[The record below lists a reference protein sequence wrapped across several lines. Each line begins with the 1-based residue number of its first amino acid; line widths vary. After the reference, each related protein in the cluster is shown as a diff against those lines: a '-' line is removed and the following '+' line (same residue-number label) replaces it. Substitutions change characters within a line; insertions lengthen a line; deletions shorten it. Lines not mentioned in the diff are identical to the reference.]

1 MALQR
6 SRGDFS
12 MEAVSASLLEDG
24 EEGSEEPECLVAW
37 EEEEQKS
44 GWILRRCLHLSSS
57 RSMDPRV
64 LSDGGGMGWP
74 GPLRGMRDSSRDEGV
89 L

>member
-12 MEAVSASLLEDG
+12 MEAESASLLEDG
-24 EEGSEEPECLVAW
+24 EEGSEEPECQAFPFLAAW

-44 GWILRRCLHLSSS
+44 GWILRR
-57 RSMDPRV
+57 R
-64 LSDGGGMGWP
+64 P
-74 GPLRGMRDSSRDEGV
+74 GQ
-89 L
+89 

>member
-12 MEAVSASLLEDG
+12 MEAASASLLEDG
-24 EEGSEEPECLVAW
+24 EEGSEEPECLAAW

-44 GWILRRCLHLSSS
+44 GWILRRC
-57 RSMDPRV
+57 P
-64 LSDGGGMGWP
+64 
-74 GPLRGMRDSSRDEGV
+74 EQ
-89 L
+89 